1 VDVPPAPSSEEQ
13 AKVLDAARDYAINYT
28 RRLPDFIC
36 LEETR
41 RYGDPSGRQAW
52 VLTDVLTARLS
63 YFNQREDYKLVS
75 QNGRAVKGVSYAS
88 VEGVSSSGDF
98 GTLMSAVF
106 DPASHASFAWKRWAM
121 LHGRR
126 MHVFSYRVPLEFS
139 KYTIEFG
146 SELEHDLQKI
156 RVGSRG
162 SVFVDKELNTIVRI
176 EQEALGI
183 QPSFPIQHSE
193 ATLEYGFAK
202 IGGSEFFL
210 PLVATLRMRS
220 GGLWTKNVKEFR
232 LYRRFSADAV
242 IKFDEQEQPSQ
253 PQAPQ

>member
-1 VDVPPAPSSEEQ
+1 
-13 AKVLDAARDYAINYT
+13 VLA
-28 RRLPDFIC
+28 
-36 LEETR
+36 
-41 RYGDPSGRQAW
+41 
-52 VLTDVLTARLS
+52 DVLTARLS
-63 YFNQREDYKLVS
+63 YFNQKEDYKLVS

-98 GTLMSAVF
+98 GTLMNAIF

-146 SELEHDLQKI
+146 SEQEHDLQSI

-183 QPSFPIQHSE
+183 QPSFPIQQSE

-220 GGLWTKNVKEFR
+220 GGVWTKNVKEFR
-232 LYRRFSADAV
+232 LYRRFTADAV
-242 IKFDEQEQPSQ
+242 IKFDEQEQPPQ